1 VIVPQDITL
10 KVERAEAHLA
20 RQNFEV
26 TEFLRIQNES
36 IFCEP
41 EDGGLRYV
49 YRVGNPFPIPSHWA
63 ALIGDLLFNL
73 RSALDHLAYALTP
86 EPNERT
92 EFPIFVN
99 EEGPKGFIKRAPSK
113 MPGVSPDV
121 WNAVKDV
128 QPYTRGDKRWLH
140 PLSEIHE
147 LNRIDKH
154 RLLLVAVVAVEQ
166 GTWGSPPG
174 VPTPAL
180 TILEAHDLTEDNRI
194 AVFTFPTPQ
203 AQVELNAKFALDVFL
218 EAAVRV
224 QAIRKQLDYFCYFI
238 RERVIAE
245 RFAKFFT

>member
-128 QPYTRGDKRWLH
+128 QP
-140 PLSEIHE
+140 
-147 LNRIDKH
+147 